1 MSMTKKDY
9 ELVASEL
16 FTELANIGGVKM
28 QYNYGRADEFR
39 AIVYRLAVAF
49 ENNND
54 KFDKDK
60 FLTACGVK

>member
-1 MSMTKKDY
+1 MKKKDY

-16 FTELANIGGVKM
+16 FTELTNIGGKAM
-28 QYNYGRADEFR
+28 QYNYGRVDEFR

-60 FLTACGVK
+60 FLRSCGVK

>member
-16 FTELANIGGVKM
+16 FTELTNIGGKAM

-39 AIVYRLAVAF
+39 AVVYRLAVAF
-49 ENNND
+49 EANNS
-54 KFDKDK
+54 KFDKAR
-60 FLTACGVK
+60 FLKACGVQ

>member
-1 MSMTKKDY
+1 MTI
-9 ELVASEL
+9 
-16 FTELANIGGVKM
+16 FTELTNIGGKAM

-49 ENNND
+49 ENSNE